1 MTQTNEDFLNRV
13 VKKVI
18 PTGKEIPDDMNH
30 PDFAKRVIENAPN
43 TVPAYYEYDANR
55 AIKDFLFEQTDI
67 AKQIRSLI
75 NEIDKRGI
83 GHERKGE

>member
-13 VKKVI
+13 VKKVV

-43 TVPAYYEYDANR
+43 TVPAYFEYDANK

-67 AKQIRSLI
+67 AKQLRKMIEEL
-75 NEIDKRGI
+75 EKKGYKD
-83 GHERKGE
+83 ERKGV

>member
-1 MTQTNEDFLNRV
+1 MTQINEDFLNRV
-13 VKKVI
+13 VKKVV